1 MTRRIGRARRQTA
14 LALGLAGAVLILAG
28 CSAEDYAREE
38 ALPLPRSAEEVRAER
53 LLNEFSDNL
62 DGGDLAAACQQMT
75 RVLQLRYAIQSGRRR
90 GGCESAMQTV
100 ADAGGL
106 GQIEIEGTKKTK
118 RGVLADAGQAE
129 FLIRHDRIADIRQR

>member
-1 MTRRIGRARRQTA
+1 MTWQIGRARRQTA
-14 LALGLAGAVLILAG
+14 LALGLAGTVLILAG

-62 DGGDLAAACQQMT
+62 DSGDLAAACQQMT
-75 RVLQLRYAIQSGRRR
+75 RVLQLRYAIQSGRRD
-90 GGCESAMQTV
+90 GGCESAMQAVT
-100 ADAGGL
+100 DAGGL
-106 GQIEIEGTKKTK
+106 GQIEIEGTEQTK
-118 RGVLADAGQAE
+118 RGVWADAGQAE

>member
-1 MTRRIGRARRQTA
+1 MMRRTGRARRQTA
-14 LALGLAGAVLILAG
+14 LALGLAGAVLLLVG

-62 DGGDLAAACQQMT
+62 DSGDLAAACQQMT
-75 RVLQLRYAIQSGRRR
+75 RVLQLRYAIQSGKRN

-106 GQIEIEGTKKTK
+106 GQIEIEGTEQTK
-118 RGVLADAGQAE
+118 RGVWADAGASGI
-129 FLIRHDRIADIRQR
+129 LDPSRPNR